1 MSILSIVITAFI
13 VTSSSFL
20 GMATMALFES
30 KIRSKGKRRDPASI
44 THENGILYDRQD
56 NKKIM
61 QALKFPTPQ
70 KVHSDGVLATSSAII
85 GVIRL
90 EMFAR
95 KQKPDY
101 LIGVNGGGWLLSAY
115 LAQRLDIE
123 RDYLLRFNSESKQI
137 LDRKELNLN
146 NKNLL
151 LIDDISRRGVSLH
164 SAVEHLKS
172 TFPSCNLFTA
182 VMVVCSRNLSK
193 KIIDFYPY
201 FTESPDIELPW
212 SSEERKKEARK
223 ILSKDRI
230 VHLREHYPTESK
242 FNKKSSVIK
251 ISDKDNEQGIDIANN
266 DVEAVLKLF
275 SHLDFS
281 ESVQDFSNKKSPLA

>member
-1 MSILSIVITAFI
+1 MSILSTIIT
-13 VTSSSFL
+13 VTISSFL
-20 GMATMALFES
+20 GMTSMALLES
-30 KIRSKGKRRDPASI
+30 RIRIRSKNRNRDNVNIGS
-44 THENGILYDRQD
+44 TNSLLYKSPD
-56 NKKIM
+56 NKIM
-61 QALKFPTPQ
+61 QALRFPTPQ

-123 RDYLLRFNSESKQI
+123 RDHLLRFNSESKQI

-151 LIDDISRRGVSLH
+151 LIDDISRQGVSLH
-164 SAVEHLKS
+164 SAVEHLRS

-182 VMVVCSRNLSK
+182 VMVVCSRNSSK
-193 KIIDFYPY
+193 KNIDFYPY

-223 ILSKDRI
+223 ILSKDKI
-230 VHLREHYPTESK
+230 VHLREPYPTESK

-251 ISDKDNEQGIDIANN
+251 ISDEDNEQGIDIANN

-275 SHLDFS
+275 SQLNFS
-281 ESVQDFSNKKSPLA
+281 ESVQDFSNKKFPSV